1 MKFKCLECSVV
12 FEEYEAVKSYERYEF
27 WGNLH
32 YEPIDTCP
40 NCGSDELEWHYE
52 DEYEDEYQ
60 EVLL

>member
-1 MKFKCLECSVV
+1 MKFKCLECGAV

-27 WGNLH
+27 WGSPH

-52 DEYEDEYQ
+52 TEDEY
-60 EVLL
+60 